1 MEFNIIQSLDQI
13 ANSWNE
19 LYHITPEISPF
30 LNSSAFKIAKK
41 YFYPYYIR
49 QRKRPAFIVF
59 SDQGVIQAIIPVL
72 RHKKTNGDFYEI
84 FGNANGFNEC
94 GILYRDSKVLK
105 QCITQLKEAGMNL
118 RFIKIDERS
127 PISEFKTVN
136 SKTTNNVEIHFKVDF
151 DIYFKSLSSSVRQ
164 NIRTAYNRL
173 NKDGLTYSL
182 EVFQPKDGC
191 NRFPTKEI
199 IDLYCRRH
207 SERYGVETSFLK
219 KWFLRNQSFATRLYK
234 YADNALTTLLRI
246 EVSRLLS
253 SAGFTAKTGLLYPD
267 FQLTACS
274 TAILPV

>member
-1 MEFNIIQSLDQI
+1 M
-13 ANSWNE
+13 
-19 LYHITPEISPF
+19 
-30 LNSSAFKIAKK
+30 
-41 YFYPYYIR
+41 
-49 QRKRPAFIVF
+49 F

-246 EVSRLLS
+246 DGKPAAFLSGLYSKDRLIVPRLS
-253 SAGFTAKTGLLYPD
+253 IDSMFNRYSPGMILVCEAIKYMIGNTSIKILDLSQGEEEYKYKLGGIRH
-267 FQLTACS
+267 CS
-274 TAILPV
+274 YSFEI